1 MSLDETLF
9 VGRLYSREP
18 SFSLNEVLRGHAAV
32 REAVARLVHREM
44 GLEWELWPFVATLSF
59 VYSFNVYKALG
70 LVLTERY
77 HEAGASLLRQ
87 LWETS
92 LNLHWIE
99 QDADAR
105 AQDFC
110 NFTVMEYRKI
120 LTRRA
125 AGDLDPE
132 NQLGSPSLEE
142 FDQTTERFQSKFFK
156 KSGARTRPHRSFA
169 ASNAQERARQLRDPW
184 QSEYGIVYDL
194 TSNHAH
200 GDPGAILRPLFLS
213 DSERREAAEID
224 ATALLAIKSI
234 DLIVRNV
241 HVLSRAGFVDEPTE
255 VDAAARGI
263 EPTKSNTGEDQ
274 NPADPNPAAPADG

>member
-9 VGRLYSREP
+9 VGRPYSREP
-18 SFSLNEVLRGHAAV
+18 SFSLDEVLRGHVGV

-44 GLEWELWPFVATLSF
+44 ELEWELWPFVATLSS

-70 LVLTERY
+70 LVLAERY
-77 HEAGASLLRQ
+77 YEAGASLLRQ

-99 QDADAR
+99 QDPDAR

-125 AGDLDPE
+125 VGDLDPE
-132 NQLGSPSLEE
+132 NRLGSPSLEE
-142 FDQTTERFQSKFFK
+142 FDRATERFQSKFFK
-156 KSGARTRPHRSFA
+156 KSGARMRPHRSFA
-169 ASNAQERARQLRDPW
+169 ATNAQERARQLGDPW

-200 GDPGAILRPLFLS
+200 GGPGAILRPLFLS
-213 DSERREAAEID
+213 DFERREAAEVD

-241 HVLSRAGFVDEPTE
+241 HVLARAGFVAEPTE
-255 VDAAARGI
+255 VDVAARAVK
-263 EPTKSNTGEDQ
+263 PTKSGTGEDQ
-274 NPADPNPAAPADG
+274 NPAES

>member
-9 VGRLYSREP
+9 VGRLYSKEP

-32 REAVARLVHREM
+32 REAVARLVHREI
-44 GLEWELWPFVATLSF
+44 EAEPELWPFVATLSF

-70 LVLTERY
+70 LVLAERH
-77 HEAGASLLRQ
+77 HEAGASVLRQ

-110 NFTVMEYRKI
+110 NFTTMEYRKI

-125 AGDLDPE
+125 AGDLDPK
-132 NQLGSPSLEE
+132 NQLLAPSLED
-142 FDQTTERFQSKFFK
+142 FDQAAERFQSKFFK
-156 KSGARTRPHRSFA
+156 KSGTRMRPHRSF
-169 ASNAQERARQLRDPW
+169 STTNAQERARQCGDPW
-184 QSEYGIVYDL
+184 ESEYGLIYDL

-200 GDPGAILRPLFLS
+200 GGPGAVLRPLFLS
-213 DSERREAAEID
+213 DFDRREAAEID
-224 ATALLAIKSI
+224 ATALLALKSI

-241 HVLSRAGFVDEPTE
+241 HVLARAGLVTEPTE
-255 VDAAARGI
+255 VDAAARGV
-263 EPTKSNTGEDQ
+263 EPTKSRERTGGEQ
-274 NPADPNPAAPADG
+274 GPAEP